1 MSLANKYYKLL
12 SGFSPSPLQDARALL
27 SYVLN
32 GADPLLIWRELTD
45 EEEEKMLACIEQ
57 RKCGTPI
64 AYITG
69 EKEFMGLPFH
79 VNESTLIPRP
89 DTETIVET
97 IISENPFTA
106 PRITDLCCG
115 TGCIG
120 ISLAYYIKSATVTMW
135 DISDGALEIANK
147 NILRHNL
154 SSRVTAQKGNVLEEN
169 YPPSDI
175 IVSNPPYIAN
185 AIADT
190 LEVSQFEPHLA
201 LKGGEDGL
209 DFYKA
214 MIPQA
219 YNALTEDGILAFEI
233 GYDQGQSVKEL
244 MEQYFTNVK
253 VKKDYGDND
262 RMVYGIKSPSS
273 QPSP

>member
-1 MSLANKYYKLL
+1 MVSLANKYYKLL

-27 SYVLN
+27 SYVL
-32 GADPLLIWRELTD
+32 GTDPLLIWRELTD
-45 EEEEKMLACIEQ
+45 AEETLMLACIEK
-57 RKCGTPI
+57 RKSGMPI

-69 EKEFMGLPFH
+69 EKEFMGLTFH
-79 VNESTLIPRP
+79 VNENTLIPRP

-97 IISENPFTA
+97 LIAENPFEK
-106 PRITDLCCG
+106 PVITDLCCG

-120 ISLAYYIKSATVTMW
+120 ISLAHYIKTSSVTMW
-135 DISDGALEIANK
+135 DISDGALNIANK

-154 SSRVTAQKGNVLEEN
+154 AGRVSAQKGNVLEDS

-185 AIADT
+185 SIADT

-214 MIPQA
+214 MIPKA
-219 YNALTEDGILAFEI
+219 YDALTPGGILAFEI
-233 GYDQGQSVKEL
+233 GYDQAQAVKEL
-244 MEQYFTNVK
+244 MEKYFTNVK

-262 RMVYGIKSPSS
+262 RMVYGIKKAAH
-273 QPSP
+273 